1 MSDISVVY
9 AGPLNA
15 GGACLHRLDILRNV
29 GPRVYPF
36 DIAGWFRPLSSLRRM
51 GESLLFYGPVFQSI
65 NREFVRFTETHRPTV
80 VWVDKGFW
88 LWPSSVERLR
98 RRGFFLV
105 HHNTDALF
113 PQRFSY
119 RWSYRLIRQTL
130 SSFHL
135 YLTSNRQDFERLVS
149 RAPPQKTGLTFLGYD
164 KNRFFPVATERR
176 GMIFIGHHELRT
188 ERYILALAAAGLP
201 VKVYG
206 AGWSRRR
213 SLPGLA
219 EVVQSDAV
227 RDDEYVSL
235 IQGAKVGLGFVSEIN
250 GNETAGRCFEIP
262 ACGTFLLAPRTRQ
275 LQDLYREGEEAV
287 FFGSPEE
294 LVDKARRYLIR
305 DEGEREAIAH
315 RGRERCL
322 SSDYSWERFMREDWN
337 RVVKALG
344 TRFNPAGETV
354 PCG

>member
-1 MSDISVVY
+1 MSEITVVY
-9 AGPLNA
+9 AGPLTP
-15 GGACLHRLDILRNV
+15 GGTCLHRLDILQNR

-36 DIAGWFRPLSSLRRM
+36 DIGPWFRPLSPLRRM
-51 GESLLFYGPVFQSI
+51 AESLLFYGPVFQAI
-65 NREFVRFTETHRPTV
+65 NRDFVRFTERHRPTV

-88 LWPSSVERLR
+88 LWPSTVERLR
-98 RRGFFLV
+98 QRGIFLV

-113 PQRFSY
+113 PRRWSY
-119 RWSYRLIRQTL
+119 QWSYRLIRQTL
-130 SSFHL
+130 SGFHL
-135 YLTSNRQDFERLVS
+135 YLTSNRQDYERLAP
-149 RAPPQKTGLTFLGYD
+149 RASPQTELTFLGYD
-164 KNRFFPVATERR
+164 KSRFFPVAGERR
-176 GMIFIGHHELRT
+176 GIIFIGHHEPRT
-188 ERYILALAAAGLP
+188 ERYIQGLVAAGLP

-219 EVVQSDAV
+219 RVVQAGAV
-227 RDDEYVSL
+227 RDEEYVSM
-235 IQGAKVGLGFVSEIN
+235 IRGAKIGLGFVSEIN

-275 LQDLYREGEEAV
+275 LLDLYREGEEAA

-294 LVDKARRYLIR
+294 LVAKAHRYLG
-305 DEGEREAIAH
+305 DEGEREAIAR

-322 SSDYSWERFMREDWN
+322 SADYSWERFMRDDWN
-337 RVVKALG
+337 RVVEAL
-344 TRFNPAGETV
+344 RLRSIPARETV

>member
-1 MSDISVVY
+1 MSEVSVVY
-9 AGPLNA
+9 AGPLTP
-15 GGACLHRLDILRNV
+15 GGTCLHRLDILQNM
-29 GPRVYPF
+29 GLRVYPF
-36 DIAGWFRPLSSLRRM
+36 DIGPRFRSLSSFRRM
-51 GESLLFYGPVFQSI
+51 AESLLFYGPVFQAI
-65 NREFVRFTETHRPTV
+65 NRDFIRFTETHSPTV

-88 LWPSSVERLR
+88 LWPSTVDRFR
-98 RRGFFLV
+98 RKGFFLV

-113 PQRFSY
+113 PRRFSY
-119 RWSYRLIRQTL
+119 RWSYLLIRQTL
-130 SSFHL
+130 SGFHL
-135 YLTSNRQDFERLVS
+135 YLTSNRLDYERL
-149 RAPPQKTGLTFLGYD
+149 APRPFPQTELTYLGYD
-164 KNRFFPVATERR
+164 KTRFHPAATERQ
-176 GMIFIGHHELRT
+176 GMIFIGHHEPRN
-188 ERYILALAAAGLP
+188 ERYIRSLVAADLP

-219 EVVQSDAV
+219 KVVQADAV

-344 TRFNPAGETV
+344 ARFIPAGETV